1 MPILD
6 TTNRNYN
13 GTIRDN
19 TRIRQMGD
27 SGLIQPQE
35 EEQRIADAVLQDRLE
50 VKNTPLSRMTA
61 LKTSVVYY
69 QQKTIGRNDYLSN
82 TAGVNTI
89 DVNKFNFIKIHDFVI
104 ICQSENS
111 YSPESTEISIDINV
125 DGEAKVLPK
134 TIQPLVGDRFIM
146 SVGDRNCLFKVTGV
160 NKTTIET
167 DSAYSLNYTLEEEVL
182 GEKYDE
188 IESCVSDV
196 RHFVYAHVGT
206 SFRTIFR
213 EDEYIALDKLSKMYN
228 TMSELYN
235 EMFFNSEKNTYVLK
249 YDTVDIKDESGVPLE
264 ESRLSNDPYIVAP
277 DSTSNQNGMAQ
288 LNDRPA
294 LNNSDTW
301 YGSLMYDRMLI
312 EFIIRT
318 KLFNRVKKRIYK
330 PTQLQQDLEKWYS
343 KTVFY
348 ALDHQTNRLLRF
360 KTFLP
365 TPITRVTVASTLNL
379 YGMVSL
385 EPYIDPMSNTLN
397 LYPPK
402 LIESMMWNDKERSDE
417 DINLNTYADMIELMV
432 ETVGLYVRKKDDCI
446 LSRLLKM
453 YDNFEDFYELSI
465 RDQNTF
471 YLFPMVAYVI
481 IKTMDRLSDPNFGLS
496 VMPNTNTK

>member
-6 TTNRNYN
+6 TSNRNYN

-19 TRIRQMGD
+19 TRIRQMGN

-35 EEQRIADAVLQDRLE
+35 EEQRIADAVLQDRIE
-50 VKNTPLSRMTA
+50 VKHTPLSRMTA
-61 LKTSVVYY
+61 MKTTVVYY
-69 QQKTIGRNDYLSN
+69 QQKTTGRNDYLVN

-89 DVNKFNFIKIHDFVI
+89 DVNKFNFIKINDFVI
-104 ICQSENS
+104 ICQSESS
-111 YSPESTEISIDINV
+111 YNTESTEISININV

-134 TIQPLVGDRFIM
+134 TIQPLVGDRFVM
-146 SVGDRNCLFKVTGV
+146 SVGDKNCLFKVTGV

-167 DSAYSLNYTLEEEVL
+167 DSAYTLNYTLEEDVL
-182 GEKYDE
+182 GEKYSE
-188 IESCVSDV
+188 IENCVTDV

-213 EDEYIALDKLSKMYN
+213 EDEYVALEKLSKMYN

-235 EMFFNSEKNTYVLK
+235 DMFFNSEKNTYVLK
-249 YDTVDIKDESGVPLE
+249 YDTIDIKDESGIPLE
-264 ESRLSNDPYIVAP
+264 ESRLMSNPYIVAP
-277 DSTSNQNGMAQ
+277 DNDETNGMAQ

-312 EFIIRT
+312 EFINKT
-318 KLFNRVKKRIYK
+318 KLFNRVNKRIYK

-385 EPYIDPMSNTLN
+385 EPCIQPMGNTLN

-402 LIESMMWNDKERSDE
+402 LVESMLWNDGERSDE
-417 DINLNTYADMIELMV
+417 DISINTYSDMIDLMV

-446 LSRLLKM
+446 MPRLVKM

-481 IKTMDRLSDPNFGLS
+481 IKTMDRLSDPNFGLK